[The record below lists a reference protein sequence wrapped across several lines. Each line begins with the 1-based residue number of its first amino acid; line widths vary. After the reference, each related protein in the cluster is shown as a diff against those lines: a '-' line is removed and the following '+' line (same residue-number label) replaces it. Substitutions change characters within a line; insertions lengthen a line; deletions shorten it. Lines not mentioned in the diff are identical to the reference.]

1 VAAAIAAAA
10 VFSLPTAAQA
20 VEGAR
25 YRPADGER
33 ALLVIPTTAPQ
44 ASRPADADSAARQ
57 AEEFLALA
65 RATGDARYFGR
76 AESAIRPWR
85 DRRPASPRIDLAAA
99 ELAQSRHDF
108 AEARS
113 RLDRVV
119 AADPRDAGARVKRA
133 NVALLMGDHAAA
145 RRDCAA
151 AVRSGS
157 ALPGTICLAAAMT
170 GPGSTDRARRLLT
183 TLDTAG
189 LASPALLRW
198 RLLTGADL
206 ALRAGDAADA
216 LALLER
222 AHTLDGRDEEARTRL
237 AETLLA
243 AGEARRALA
252 VAAAPNP
259 SIARRLAQIRAGA
272 ALADPRAG
280 AWRRELDAT
289 LEIAHRRGET
299 THVREEAR
307 LALHD
312 GGDARRALVL
322 ATRNFA
328 IQKDTPDLRLL
339 ADAAVA
345 AGDRAA
351 LRALRQWLQAT
362 GFEDR
367 AVEARLREAGA

>member
-10 VFSLPTAAQA
+10 VFSSAAAANAEQ
-20 VEGAR
+20 GAR

-44 ASRPADADSAARQ
+44 ASHPADADSAARR
-57 AEEFLALA
+57 AEELLALA

-76 AESAIRPWR
+76 AESAIRPWL

-113 RLDRVV
+113 RLDRFV
-119 AADPRDAGARVKRA
+119 ATDPRDAGARVKRA

-145 RRDCAA
+145 RRDCVAA
-151 AVRSGS
+151 MQSGS

-170 GPGSTDRARRLLT
+170 GPGSTNRARRLLA

-189 LASPALLRW
+189 HAAPAMLRW

-222 AHTLDGRDEEARTRL
+222 AHALDGRDEEARTRL

-252 VAAAPNP
+252 VTDAPNP

-272 ALADPRAG
+272 ALADPRTG
-280 AWRRELDAT
+280 TWRRELDAA
-289 LEIAHRRGET
+289 LAVARRRGET

-307 LALHD
+307 LVLHD
-312 GGDARRALVL
+312 GGDTQRALAL
-322 ATRNFA
+322 ARRNFA

-339 ADAAVA
+339 ADAAAA

-351 LRALRQWLQAT
+351 LMAVRQWLQAT